1 VLIGIDLVYHLA
13 PAVRLRWYWLTPGS
27 TFALA
32 GWLLMSVG
40 LRLYVGWFPSH
51 NATYGSI
58 GGVILLMLWLYASG
72 VVLLVGAEIN
82 SVIARAARD
91 RGAPVAIPLEDDDEA
106 PGGVPASRR
115 SP

>member
-1 VLIGIDLVYHLA
+1 
-13 PAVRLRWYWLTPGS
+13 
-27 TFALA
+27 
-32 GWLLMSVG
+32 
-40 LRLYVGWFPSH
+40 
-51 NATYGSI
+51 
-58 GGVILLMLWLYASG
+58 

-91 RGAPVAIPLEDDDEA
+91 RGAPVAIPLEDDEA